1 MIWRPPTLSLFILDD
16 VIHTQ
21 LQMPTQSD
29 DQEQASL
36 QRMYTL
42 YNGYRLL
49 LSVVFFLVVLIPSTP
64 LIFTTTPQRAGLV
77 FCMIYGGVAL
87 GIALWIHTLPK
98 IVTLFGITLLDII
111 LLVILQTVG
120 NPQLSGLTNL
130 LFIPVIIGNMLIPG
144 KTGIVLAAMA
154 SMMLLIRHN
163 LRDTSNLDLDVGLSG
178 LLFFAGAF
186 LIQNYHLRL
195 HSSARSAQ
203 HSQRRAIDLEKLSR
217 VIIQHMTTGVIVLRE
232 PDEVLMMNSAA
243 MRMLGV
249 HNNHGHLDTLCYP
262 LALAYRQ
269 WQTNPRCQHPLF
281 RATPHTPKL
290 QPSFTRLAYESDA
303 YVLSFL
309 DDSTAISQQAQQLK
323 LAALGQLTASIAH
336 EIRNPLS
343 AISHA
348 TQLMSESKNLQPTD
362 QKLLTIVQ
370 NHCQRI
376 NDIIEMVLQ
385 LSRKESW
392 QPKPI
397 PLASWV
403 QHFVENSYFESFDK
417 PQIVIITQKPN
428 LHAFFDAKQLQQVLM
443 NLCLNGLRYSQSHTQ
458 RATLEIRMGRNAV
471 AQTWL
476 EVHDHGPGIP
486 RQDRHSIF
494 DPFFTTDH
502 KGIGLGLYICRE
514 LCEVNQAYL
523 ELMPQGLEDGTTFR
537 ITFAQTNQ
545 RR

>member
-1 MIWRPPTLSLFILDD
+1 MLDD
-16 VIHTQ
+16 TFHTQ
-21 LQMPTQSD
+21 RHTPTQSD

-42 YNGYRLL
+42 YNSYRLL

-64 LIFTTTPQRAGLV
+64 LIFTTAPRRDALV
-77 FCMIYGGVAL
+77 FCVLYGGVAL
-87 GIALWIHTLPK
+87 GIALFVHTLPK
-98 IVTLFGITLLDII
+98 MVTLFAITLLDII

-186 LIQNYHLRL
+186 LIQNYNLRL

-243 MRMLGV
+243 MVMLATR
-249 HNNHGHLDTLCYP
+249 NNHGHLEALCHP
-262 LALAYRQ
+262 LTLAYRQ
-269 WQTNPRCQHPLF
+269 WQSNPRCQHPLF
-281 RATPHTPKL
+281 RATPHTPRLK
-290 QPSFTRLAYESDA
+290 PTFTRLAYESDV
-303 YVLSFL
+303 YVLIFL

-348 TQLMSESKNLQPTD
+348 SQLMIESRNLQDTD
-362 QKLLTIVQ
+362 QKLLNIVQ

-376 NDIIEMVLQ
+376 NDIVEMVLQ

-392 QPKPI
+392 QPKAI

-403 QHFVENSYFESFDK
+403 QHFVESSYFDSFDK

-428 LHAFFDAKQLQQVLM
+428 LHAYFDPKQLQQVLM
-443 NLCLNGLRYSQSHTQ
+443 NLCLNGLRYSQSHTE
-458 RATLEIRMGRNAV
+458 RATLEIRMGRNRS

-486 RQDRHSIF
+486 QSDRHSIF

-502 KGIGLGLYICRE
+502 KGVGLGLYICRE

-523 ELMPQGLEDGTTFR
+523 ELLPHSLEDGATFR
-537 ITFAQTNQ
+537 ITFAHSNQ